1 MTVQKNK
8 SWIRPLA
15 RKILNLFEVQ
25 DNLTNSI
32 RNKKAHVKYNNV
44 SYTLSVPNKLCK
56 MRADTFST
64 KEPETLRWIDGFPE
78 GSILWD
84 VGANVG
90 LYSIHAAKARKCV
103 VYSFEPSVFNL
114 EVLAR
119 NISLNNLDS
128 LVTIM
133 PFALNDKMGR
143 GNLSMSSANWGGALS
158 TFDKTYGMDGE
169 DFKVV
174 FKYPIFSLTMDDV
187 INRLELK
194 YPDYLKVDVD
204 GIEQLILAGGPE
216 VLKNVKG
223 VLIELPNLWPEQT
236 RLCEEFLS
244 KSGLVKIH
252 DNVWHPEN
260 NPGGSPNQ
268 IWSRSPNN

>member
-1 MTVQKNK
+1 M
-8 SWIRPLA
+8 
-15 RKILNLFEVQ
+15 KIKMDIASVKLLVRMVIGVFEIQENL
-25 DNLTNSI
+25 LNSI
-32 RNKKAHVKYNNV
+32 RNKKAQVKYNNL

-56 MRADTFST
+56 MRAETFST
-64 KEPETLRWIDGFPE
+64 KEPDTLNWIDGFPE

-84 VGANVG
+84 IGANVG
-90 LYSIHAAKARKCV
+90 LYSIHAAKARKCI

-119 NISLNNLDS
+119 NISLNDLDS

-194 YPDYLKVDVD
+194 HPDYLKIDVD
-204 GIEQLILAGGPE
+204 GIEQLILAGGPG

-244 KSGLVKIH
+244 KAGLVKIQ
-252 DNVWHPEN
+252 DNIWHPEN
-260 NPGGSPNQ
+260 NPGGTPNQ
-268 IWSRSPNN
+268 IWARSPNN